1 MLNHGTHKMT
11 SCRMFVTV
19 FCFRGNVGERE
30 KEGTRSTYER
40 FWPVLPDSF
49 QKATK
54 FDLHSLANAKRAQHP
69 DTGEPRIR
77 RKSTAWA
84 GPGERGGT
92 GQSSMGLL
100 DRLRPRG
107 LLGASSIA
115 GAPAWECFEGALAC
129 EGQRPRQQF
138 RAGCGEGFLVL
149 A

>member
-11 SCRMFVTV
+11 SCRIFVTV

-54 FDLHSLANAKRAQHP
+54 FDLHSLASAKSARHP
-69 DTGEPRIR
+69 DTGEPTIR

-92 GQSSMGLL
+92 GQSSTGLL
-100 DRLRPRG
+100 DRLRRGGFWG
-107 LLGASSIA
+107 LLPLLARLRGSASKV
-115 GAPAWECFEGALAC
+115 PW
-129 EGQRPRQQF
+129 
-138 RAGCGEGFLVL
+138 LVRDRDRGSSSGPGV
-149 A
+149 ARVS